1 MEFLRFCIY
10 IIIVYYNTHMSRSMI
25 SGMLDTHGG
34 RTRTVWNPNSTLGG
48 AVNVIASTGG
58 GGTGGGTGGTFKLT
72 PADLAK
78 FRIIETD
85 YTFPMANQTYENIPT
100 DFVEYL
106 RLYQTV
112 LRVLNANRR
121 NTSLSILLQITLDGL
136 TGALNS
142 YGLNTTN
149 VELEVQ
155 NVFLQG
161 TIDQMLSQENVRT
174 TYTNNSGTLD
184 MSKTLVLAPL
194 FVYYI
199 QLYGVPE
206 PGAGFDPKKLLIVLN
221 ALENSGID
229 PYN

>member
-1 MEFLRFCIY
+1 
-10 IIIVYYNTHMSRSMI
+10 MSRSMI
-25 SGMLDTHGG
+25 SGMLDSHGV
-34 RTRTVWNPNSTLGG
+34 RKRTVWNPNSTLGG
-48 AVNVIASTGG
+48 AVNVTTPTGG
-58 GGTGGGTGGTFKLT
+58 GSAFKLT
-72 PADLAK
+72 PAELSN
-78 FRIIETD
+78 FRTIENN
-85 YTFPMANQTYENIPT
+85 YIFPMSNREYENIPT

-106 RLYQTV
+106 RLYQLV
-112 LRVLNANRR
+112 VKVFNANKS
-121 NTSLSILLQITLDGL
+121 NSSLSILLQITLDGL

-161 TIDQMLSQENVRT
+161 TIDQMLSQENVQT

-206 PGAGFDPKKLLIVLN
+206 PGVGFDPKKLLIVLN

>member
-1 MEFLRFCIY
+1 
-10 IIIVYYNTHMSRSMI
+10 MSRSMI

-48 AVNVIASTGG
+48 AVNVITSAGG
-58 GGTGGGTGGTFKLT
+58 GSTNVISGAFKLT

-85 YTFPMANQTYENIPT
+85 YTLPMANQTYENIPT

-184 MSKTLVLAPL
+184 MTKTLVLAPL

-206 PGAGFDPKKLLIVLN
+206 PGVGFDPKKLLIVLN

>member
-1 MEFLRFCIY
+1 
-10 IIIVYYNTHMSRSMI
+10 MSRSMI
-25 SGMLDTHGG
+25 SGMLDNHGG
-34 RTRTVWNPNSTLGG
+34 GGGNVRKRTVWNPNSTLGG
-48 AVNVIASTGG
+48 AVNVTSSGGGG
-58 GGTGGGTGGTFKLT
+58 GGTTFKLS
-72 PADLAK
+72 PAELRT
-78 FRIIETD
+78 FRTIEQD
-85 YTFPMANQTYENIPT
+85 YTLPTANKTYETIPT
-100 DFVEYL
+100 DFVQYL
-106 RLYQTV
+106 RLYQLV
-112 LRVLNANRR
+112 VRVFNANKS
-121 NTSLSILLQITLDGL
+121 NAGLNVLLQITLDAL

-161 TIDQMLSQENVRT
+161 TIEEMLSNQNVQT
-174 TYTNNSGTLD
+174 AYSNNSGTLD

-199 QLYGVPE
+199 QLYGIPE
-206 PGAGFDPKKLLIVLN
+206 PGTGFDPNKLAIVLN